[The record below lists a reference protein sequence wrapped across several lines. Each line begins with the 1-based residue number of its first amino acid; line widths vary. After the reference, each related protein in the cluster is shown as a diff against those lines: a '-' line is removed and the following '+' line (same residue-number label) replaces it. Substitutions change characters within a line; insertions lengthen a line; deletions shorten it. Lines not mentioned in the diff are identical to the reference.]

1 MNLSF
6 KEKSLWLMLISLLVA
21 FGLYFGRTLPEHFAL
36 AQSAE
41 HERALW
47 MTLAHAN
54 RFAVAVMII
63 VALSVVGHVLIALID
78 RHRETDER
86 DRLISLI
93 GARNGGFVLACG
105 VFFALVAAV
114 HTRGNFIFAHVLM
127 LGWVAAE
134 LVNIGTQL
142 WLHRRGVM

>member
-21 FGLYFGRTLPEHFAL
+21 FGLYFGKTLPEHFAL
-36 AQSAE
+36 AHSEQP
-41 HERALW
+41 ERALW

-54 RFAVAVMII
+54 RFALAVIVL
-63 VALSVVGHVLIALID
+63 VALSVVGHTLIALLD
-78 RHRETDER
+78 RRTTTDER
-86 DRLISLI
+86 DRLISLL
-93 GARNGGFVLACG
+93 GARNGGFVLATG

-114 HTRGNFIFAHVLM
+114 HTHGNFIFAHVLM

>member
-21 FGLYFGRTLPEHFAL
+21 FGIYFGITLPEHFAL
-36 AQSAE
+36 AHSPE
-41 HERALW
+41 RERALW
-47 MTLAHAN
+47 MTLAHAS
-54 RFAVAVMII
+54 RFAVAVG
-63 VALSVVGHVLIALID
+63 VLVLLSVVGHTLIALID
-78 RHRETDER
+78 RRTETDER

-93 GARNGGFVLACG
+93 GARNGGVVLACA

-114 HTRGNFIFAHVLM
+114 HTHGNFIFAHVLM

-134 LVNIGTQL
+134 LINIGTQL